1 MTTPPTL
8 PESLIDLAETLGIR
22 VALKLIQEFGGQDL
36 RIPKNPKP
44 DHPIIKALG
53 EEDGRAV
60 CHFMTDQ
67 SVYIPHARAGARR
80 LSVLELTAG
89 GRTRAE
95 IARLLGV
102 STRHVRRL
110 AKAPD
115 PRQNDL
121 FQD

>member
-36 RIPKNPKP
+36 RIPKNPKA

-80 LSVLELTAG
+80 LSVLEMAAG

-95 IARLLGV
+95 IARILGV
-102 STRHVRRL
+102 SARHVRRL

-115 PRQNDL
+115 PRQDDL
-121 FQD
+121 FHD

>member
-1 MTTPPTL
+1 MPSPAGL
-8 PESLIDLAETLGIR
+8 PESLLDLAETLGVR
-22 VALKLIQEFGGQDL
+22 VALKLMQEFGGQDL
-36 RIPKNPKP
+36 RIPKNPRP

-67 SVYIPHARAGARR
+67 SIYVPHARATTRR
-80 LSVLELTAG
+80 LSVQQLAET

-110 AKAPD
+110 SKAPD

-121 FQD
+121 FND

>member
-1 MTTPPTL
+1 MSAPATL
-8 PESLIDLAETLGIR
+8 PESLIDLAETLGVR
-22 VALKLIQEFGGQDL
+22 VALKLMQEFGGQDL
-36 RIPKNPKP
+36 RIPKNPKS

-67 SVYIPHARAGARR
+67 SVYIPHARAHTRR
-80 LSVLELTAG
+80 QSVQELAAT

-95 IARLLGV
+95 IARLLGL

-110 AKAPD
+110 DNAPD
-115 PRQNDL
+115 PRQDDL
-121 FQD
+121 FQE

>member
-1 MTTPPTL
+1 MPAPAAL
-8 PESLIDLAETLGIR
+8 PESLIDLAETLGVR
-22 VALKLIQEFGGQDL
+22 VALKLMQEFGGQDL
-36 RIPKNPKP
+36 RVPKNPKP

-60 CHFMTDQ
+60 CHFMADQ
-67 SVYIPHARAGARR
+67 AVYVPHARAGARR

-110 AKAPD
+110 AKARD
-115 PRQNDL
+115 PRQDDL

>member
-1 MTTPPTL
+1 MTSSAAL
-8 PESLIDLAETLGIR
+8 PESLLDLAETLGVR
-22 VALKLIQEFGGQDL
+22 VALKLMQEFGGQDL

-67 SVYIPHARAGARR
+67 SIYVPHARAGARR
-80 LSVLELTAG
+80 HSVQELSAT
-89 GRTRAE
+89 GRSRAE
-95 IARLLGV
+95 IARMLGL

-110 AKAPD
+110 AKASD
-115 PRQNDL
+115 PRQDDL
-121 FQD
+121 FSE